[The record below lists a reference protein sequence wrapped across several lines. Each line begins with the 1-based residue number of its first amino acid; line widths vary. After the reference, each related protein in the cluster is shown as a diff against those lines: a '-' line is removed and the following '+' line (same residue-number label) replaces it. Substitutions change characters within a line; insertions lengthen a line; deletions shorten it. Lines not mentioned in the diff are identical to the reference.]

1 MRMGTMPSA
10 SRQASSRGASA
21 AHSRLK
27 IALILHCRSGSRG
40 SVLLVA
46 LLIAF
51 GLVVAAAGT
60 VWLLQGG
67 NLGAIFGGDANSAQS
82 VAEAGADQII
92 GVWNDPENHR
102 LLVSGD
108 AAPSTWTT
116 TNQTSPCLSSSN
128 TRPGSNSGNPSTA
141 ALNLVDGNFRN
152 MDNITQTATGD
163 RQFRLKAIRYST
175 GSLGSSDRRTIS
187 RTYAVGNGT
196 ATTTTGTIP
205 TGKTFRDLIN
215 VDDPDGTGTLT
226 AGTNTGYIA
235 VEVESRVFRNG
246 RQVGTATVTKEYQV
260 LPKCCGGSFGSNNTG
275 GKNFAGSGSLGSD
288 SRYCGVDFGM
298 IVGINGGKFWTKSP
312 NDKYNTIDPSTGNE
326 VQLKNILGVVID
338 PSYKFERNAAS
349 ADSGNGCRVIPGP
362 CSTTSDQYFPDPNA
376 NDYNI
381 YYGAGGYA
389 SWYNASGTT
398 NGGSQSDKD
407 GNSASGVPITPLYI
421 NGGLPTVASR
431 FAYTWTASGRPKTLF
446 DTSSPGPTF
455 TSTGTS
461 YELRLRTRNDTTAN
475 NNYPSVP
482 VVELCADSSY
492 YASCTSS
499 PTNTWAQIS
508 LPSGTATG
516 TLTIG
521 DDFSNNFSG
530 TTSSLACT
538 ASNSAQCNV
547 NRWPSIWVE
556 NDTASGG
563 AGVGAGNVLVGSQKA
578 TLKYVSGAPTWSTVT
593 NRAAIAR
600 VVNLLALQS
609 PYFSFT
615 QTVTGL
621 SGSTATLEVSY
632 STTNAAINTD
642 TGWTQLMTT
651 TASGGVTGTSASC
664 TLASG
669 TYTCRVAIPAAA
681 QTPFTTIRLR
691 ANSAYSTSQ
700 SVAIASVN
708 ITNSSGA
715 AVSIDNWCEYS
726 STFPVTAQFTGGFH
740 CLGPKLDFSLGGNF
754 IVDTSGGSLSF
765 YYNSPTDTRSTSL
778 STALINMANG
788 AELRHV
794 NCPNT
799 SPASTIPPTVKVTAT
814 DNCTTNIPLTV
825 YSAAGENDMLN
836 IFGRDN
842 SPSGTTMQWIRI
854 GSKSSSTGKITG
866 VFIYMPWGAL
876 YFIADQCVNS
886 SDPVASS
893 YNFAGR
899 VWVRYLIPCGSN
911 WFVTP
916 PSSAVNLSALGVN
929 SNVSFNDRNF
939 VGWTG
944 SDWQASVSTATRIN
958 GSL

>member
-1 MRMGTMPSA
+1 
-10 SRQASSRGASA
+10 
-21 AHSRLK
+21 
-27 IALILHCRSGSRG
+27 
-40 SVLLVA
+40 
-46 LLIAF
+46 
-51 GLVVAAAGT
+51 
-60 VWLLQGG
+60 
-67 NLGAIFGGDANSAQS
+67 
-82 VAEAGADQII
+82 
-92 GVWNDPENHR
+92 
-102 LLVSGD
+102 
-108 AAPSTWTT
+108 
-116 TNQTSPCLSSSN
+116 
-128 TRPGSNSGNPSTA
+128 
-141 ALNLVDGNFRN
+141 LNLVDGNFRN

-215 VDDPDGTGTLT
+215 VDDPDGTGSLT

-275 GKNFAGSGSLGSD
+275 GKDYTGTGSLGSD

-298 IVGINGGKFWTKSP
+298 IVGINSGKFWTYYA
-312 NDKYNTIDPSTGNE
+312 NDTYNTIDPTTGNE
-326 VQLKNILGVVID
+326 VALKNILGVVTNA
-338 PSYKFERNAAS
+338 SYTFQRDAVSTNS
-349 ADSGNGCRVIPGP
+349 NNGSRVIPGP
-362 CSTTSDQYFPDPNA
+362 SSTSSDIYVSSGYSDAYLYA
-376 NDYNI
+376 NINC
-381 YYGAGGYA
+381 AQC
-389 SWYNASGTT
+389 GTA
-398 NGGSQSDKD
+398 SDKA
-407 GNSASGVPITPLYI
+407 GTSASGIPIIPLYI
-421 NGGLPTVASR
+421 SGGLPTIASR
-431 FAYTWTASGRPKTLF
+431 FAYSWTTGGRPATLF
-446 DTSSPGPTF
+446 ATSSPGPTF

-521 DDFSNNFSG
+521 DDFSGNSFSG
-530 TTSSLACT
+530 TSSSLACT

-700 SVAIASVN
+700 SVAIDNVN

-726 STFPVTAQFTGGFH
+726 SSSPVTAQFTGGFH
-740 CLGPKLDFSLGGNF
+740 CLGPLLDFSSGGKF

-765 YYNSPTDTRSTSL
+765 YYNSSSDTRGQSL
-778 STALINMANG
+778 SSPLIDMASG
-788 AELRHV
+788 AELLHV

-799 SPASTIPPTVKVTAT
+799 SPVSTIPPLVKVTPT
-814 DNCTTNIPLTV
+814 DNCLTGIPKTV
-825 YSAAGENDMLN
+825 YAAVGENDMLN
-836 IFGRDN
+836 IFGRDT
-842 SPSGTTMQWIRI
+842 SPSGTNMQWVRI
-854 GSKSSSTGKITG
+854 GSTSGSSGKISG
-866 VFIYMPWGAL
+866 AFIYMPWGAVYL
-876 YFIADQCVNS
+876 VADQCDGTGS
-886 SDPVASS
+886 AATS
-893 YNFAGR
+893 YNFSGR
-899 VWVRYLIPCGSN
+899 IWTRYLIPCGSN

-916 PSSAVNLSALGVN
+916 PSSAVNLGSLGV
-929 SNVSFNDRNF
+929 STNVFVNDPKF